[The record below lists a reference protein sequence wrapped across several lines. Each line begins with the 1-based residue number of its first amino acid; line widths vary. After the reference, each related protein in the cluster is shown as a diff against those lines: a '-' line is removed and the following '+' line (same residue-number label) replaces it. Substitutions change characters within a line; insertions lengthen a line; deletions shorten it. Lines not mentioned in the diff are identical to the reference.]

1 MVWAHV
7 VTAWPLPQKRL
18 SFGKDSDYIQ
28 VIMTINDTKKWFV
41 NLHIHPNRDCIM
53 VEMSNVENSKSA
65 LSSEPA
71 AMSRLLSE
79 TARAW
84 TRSFGVKSEIAE
96 DRLVS
101 ELRSALRDDMVGA
114 VAKGNLHDML
124 DEAAHSAIAT
134 WLAHV
139 TGEQET
145 HSANKFAMLRC
156 AFLSANQGQNWCER
170 FLDRKQSCQDLNM
183 ALQAQMML
191 PTPARQ
197 ECVMPRQTLAKH
209 AS

>member
-1 MVWAHV
+1 MVWPHV
-7 VTAWPLPQKRL
+7 GSAWPVPQKRL
-18 SFGKDSDYIQ
+18 SFGKDSDYIP
-28 VIMTINDTKKWFV
+28 VIVKINDINKRFV

-53 VEMSNVENSKSA
+53 VEMSNVENSKSG

-71 AMSRLLSE
+71 AMSRLLNE

-96 DRLVS
+96 DRLAS
-101 ELRSALRDDMVGA
+101 ELRLALRDDMVGA
-114 VAKGNLHDML
+114 VAKGNLQDML
-124 DEAAHSAIAT
+124 DTAAHSAIAT

-139 TGEQET
+139 TGEEEA

-156 AFLSANQGQNWCER
+156 AFLSANQGKDWCDR
-170 FLDRKQSCQDLNM
+170 FLDRHHTCQDLNM

-191 PTPARQ
+191 PTPARH
-197 ECVMPRQTLAKH
+197 ERVMPRQTLASR